1 MQHNRNI
8 NRALLL
14 WLLLLWLV
22 TAIAPS
28 YRHDWLLENLL
39 VFVAVMALAA
49 SYTSFQFSSLS
60 YALITLFLSLHLIG
74 AHYTYSETPLG
85 YWAQDWF
92 GWQRNHYDRLVHFAF
107 GLLIVVPVRELLHR
121 TAALRGRWLM
131 LLSLSVI
138 MSFSAVYEAIEAIAA
153 MLISPELGAAFLG
166 AQGDAFDAQKDSL
179 LALLGAA
186 VTLLLWAVISP
197 RREPSSA

>member
-1 MQHNRNI
+1 MQQNPTME
-8 NRALLL
+8 RALMG

-39 VFVAVMALAA
+39 VFVAVIALAA
-49 SYTSFQFSSLS
+49 TRRRFRFSSLA
-60 YALITLFLSLHLIG
+60 YALISVFLSLHLIG

-85 YWAQDWF
+85 YWMQDWF

-107 GLLIVVPVRELLHR
+107 GLLIVIPVRELLCR
-121 TAALRGRWLM
+121 AARLHGHWLW

-138 MSFSAVYEAIEAIAA
+138 MAFSALYEAIEAIAA
-153 MLISPELGAAFLG
+153 MLISPELGAAYLG
-166 AQGDAFDAQKDSL
+166 TQGDEFDAQKDSL
-179 LALLGAA
+179 LALLGAIL
-186 VTLLLWAVISP
+186 TLLLWKLWG
-197 RREPSSA
+197 RREQRP